1 MPTGQNRGMQIN
13 RFQLVQRALNFLRAG
28 LRQRVAQPP
37 PDSTDRL
44 QAILD
49 ALPDLLFEVDLE
61 GRVFD
66 YHSPRT
72 DLLTVAPAKLIGRL
86 VSELLP
92 SAACGVI
99 MVALHEADVRGSSSG
114 RRYVLS
120 LEQGQRWFELSIAR
134 KTMPEGEVPRFIAL
148 SRDVTERVQ
157 IEIRESHRSRV
168 LEMLAARAALSE
180 VLQAITNAVEELNP
194 GLRCQILLF
203 DEQSR
208 SLETPAAPVFPA
220 LPSRSDRIVS
230 SAGTLL
236 GSLLIYPAQ
245 AHRPGTIELQEWLSL
260 AGIAIEKRLAAQKL
274 SASETNYR
282 TLIHWT
288 PQAIAVHRGELF
300 LYVNPAAVEL
310 FGAKNAQELVG
321 TPVIERIAVEY
332 RAMARVRQKHFYGH
346 GTTPRAEQQ
355 FLRMDGS
362 VIDVELQS
370 TSIAY
375 DGEPAVHLAL
385 HDISA
390 RKRGEAELHAA
401 MCLAEDANRA
411 KSLFLAAASHDL
423 RQPTHALGMFVARL
437 GQLEHSTETSHL
449 IERLDT
455 SVQAMRDLLDA
466 LLDIS
471 RLDAG
476 AVPVHLQAFALS
488 DVFDQLQTELAL
500 VSAEKGLSLRV
511 RPCNVWVLSDP
522 VQLHRILLN
531 LLSNALRYT
540 SAGAVL
546 LACRVTQGGRSAR
559 IEVWDS
565 GIGIAPEHQEA
576 IFKEFYQVG
585 NVERDRRKGLGL
597 GLNIVQ
603 RTAVLLQHKLQM
615 WSQPGVGSR
624 FSVEVPLVPIGAV
637 VERRRPERAQP
648 LADLANLVVLVI
660 EDDALVRESL
670 VCLIAA
676 WRAVVVAAEGL
687 SAALSY
693 LEVGLVPDLIISDY
707 RLRDGENGI
716 AVLQQLRKRAGRAV
730 PACLISGD
738 TDPALLLAVR
748 QAGLT
753 LLHKPVRPAKLRSLI
768 ARLAR
773 SDLTAPAN

>member
-1 MPTGQNRGMQIN
+1 MQIHL
-13 RFQLVQRALNFLRAG
+13 FQLVRRALSFWRTG
-28 LRQRVAQPP
+28 LRQRVQPP
-37 PDSTDRL
+37 LPDSTNRL

-49 ALPDLLFEVDLE
+49 TLPDLLFEVDLE

-72 DLLTVAPAKLIGRL
+72 DLLTVAPSKLIGRL
-86 VSELLP
+86 VSEFLP
-92 SAACGVI
+92 ASACAVV
-99 MVALHEADVRGSSSG
+99 MVALHEANVHAFSSG
-114 RRYVLS
+114 RRYALT

-148 SRDVTERVQ
+148 ARDITERVQ
-157 IEIRESHRSRV
+157 VETLESHRRQV
-168 LEMLAARAALSE
+168 LEMLASGAALSE
-180 VLQAITNAVEELNP
+180 VLQAITGAVEDLNP
-194 GLRCQILLF
+194 GLRCHILLF
-203 DEQSR
+203 DEQGR
-208 SLETPAAPVFPA
+208 PMATPAATEFAV

-230 SAGTLL
+230 SAGQLL
-236 GSLLIYPAQ
+236 GALLIYPDQ
-245 AHRPGTIELQEWLSL
+245 AHRPEAIALQEWLSL
-260 AGIAIEKRLAAQKL
+260 AGIAIEKQAAAQKL

-282 TLIHWT
+282 TLIQWT
-288 PQAIAVHRGELF
+288 PQPIAVHRGERF

-321 TPVIERIAVEY
+321 TPVMERIAADY
-332 RAMARVRQKHFYGH
+332 RGLARVRQKHFDEH

-362 VIDVELQS
+362 VIDVELQA

-401 MCLAEDANRA
+401 MSLAEDANRA
-411 KSLFLAAASHDL
+411 KSRFLAAASHDL

-437 GQLEHSTETSHL
+437 GQLEHNTETSHL

-488 DVFDQLQTELAL
+488 DVFDQLKAELAL
-500 VSAEKGLSLRV
+500 LAAEKGLSLRV

-540 SAGAVL
+540 SVGAVL
-546 LACRVTQGGRSAR
+546 LACRVKQGGRSAS
-559 IEVWDS
+559 IEVWDT
-565 GIGIAPEHQEA
+565 GIGIAPEHQKA

-585 NVERDRRKGLGL
+585 NVERDRSKGLGL
-597 GLNIVQ
+597 GLNLVQ
-603 RTAVLLQHKLQM
+603 RTAALLQHKLQM
-615 WSQPGVGSR
+615 WSRPGVGSR
-624 FSVEVPLVPIGAV
+624 FSVEVPLAPIGAV
-637 VERRRPERAQP
+637 IERRSPERAQP
-648 LADLANLVVLVI
+648 LVDLANLVVLVI

-670 VCLIAA
+670 VGLIAG

-687 SAALSY
+687 SGALSY
-693 LEVGLVPDLIISDY
+693 LEAGLVPDLIISDY

-716 AVLQQLRKRAGRAV
+716 AALQQLRKQAGRAV

-753 LLHKPVRPAKLRSLI
+753 MLHKPVRPAKLRSLI

-773 SDLTAPAN
+773 SDLPSPSN

>member
-1 MPTGQNRGMQIN
+1 MQIN

-92 SAACGVI
+92 AAACGVI

-332 RAMARVRQKHFYGH
+332 RAMARVRQKHFYEH

-693 LEVGLVPDLIISDY
+693 LEAGLVPDLIISDY

-716 AVLQQLRKRAGRAV
+716 AVLQQLRKQAGRAV

-773 SDLTAPAN
+773 SDLTAPSN

>member
-1 MPTGQNRGMQIN
+1 MQIN

-157 IEIRESHRSRV
+157 IELRESHRSRV

-208 SLETPAAPVFPA
+208 SLETPTAPVFPA

-245 AHRPGTIELQEWLSL
+245 AHRPGTIELLEWLSL

-332 RAMARVRQKHFYGH
+332 RAIARVRQKYFDEH

-488 DVFDQLQTELAL
+488 DVFDQLQTELTL

-531 LLSNALRYT
+531 LLTNALRYT

-624 FSVEVPLVPIGAV
+624 FSVEVPLVPIGVV

-693 LEVGLVPDLIISDY
+693 LEAGLVPDLIISDY

-716 AVLQQLRKRAGRAV
+716 AVLQQLRKQAGRAV

-773 SDLTAPAN
+773 SDLTAPSN

>member
-1 MPTGQNRGMQIN
+1 MQIN

-92 SAACGVI
+92 AAACGVI

-332 RAMARVRQKHFYGH
+332 RAMARVRQKHFYEH

-693 LEVGLVPDLIISDY
+693 LEAGLVPDLIISDY

-773 SDLTAPAN
+773 SDLTAPSN

>member
-1 MPTGQNRGMQIN
+1 MQIHL
-13 RFQLVQRALNFLRAG
+13 FQLVRRALSFWRTG
-28 LRQRVAQPP
+28 LRQRVQPP
-37 PDSTDRL
+37 LPDSTNRL

-49 ALPDLLFEVDLE
+49 TLPDLLFEVDLE

-72 DLLTVAPAKLIGRL
+72 DLLTVAPSKLIGRL
-86 VSELLP
+86 VSEFLP
-92 SAACGVI
+92 ASACAVV
-99 MVALHEADVRGSSSG
+99 MVALHEANVHAFSSG
-114 RRYVLS
+114 RRYALT

-148 SRDVTERVQ
+148 ARDITERVQ
-157 IEIRESHRSRV
+157 VETLESHRRQV
-168 LEMLAARAALSE
+168 LEMLASGAALSE
-180 VLQAITNAVEELNP
+180 VLQAITGAVEDLNP
-194 GLRCQILLF
+194 GLRCHILLF
-203 DEQSR
+203 DEQGR
-208 SLETPAAPVFPA
+208 PMATPAATEFAV

-230 SAGTLL
+230 SAGQLL
-236 GSLLIYPAQ
+236 GALLIYPDQ
-245 AHRPGTIELQEWLSL
+245 AHRPEAIALQEWLSL
-260 AGIAIEKRLAAQKL
+260 AGIAIEKQAAAQKL

-288 PQAIAVHRGELF
+288 PQPIAVHRGERF

-321 TPVIERIAVEY
+321 TPVMERIAADY
-332 RAMARVRQKHFYGH
+332 RGLARVRQKHFDEH

-362 VIDVELQS
+362 VIDVELQA

-401 MCLAEDANRA
+401 MSLAEDANRA
-411 KSLFLAAASHDL
+411 KSRFLAAASHDL

-437 GQLEHSTETSHL
+437 GQLEHNTETSHL

-488 DVFDQLQTELAL
+488 DVFDQLKAELAL
-500 VSAEKGLSLRV
+500 LAAEKGLSLRV

-540 SAGAVL
+540 SVGAVL
-546 LACRVTQGGRSAR
+546 LACRVKQGGRSAS
-559 IEVWDS
+559 IEVWDT
-565 GIGIAPEHQEA
+565 GIGIAPEHQKA

-585 NVERDRRKGLGL
+585 NVERDRSKGLGL
-597 GLNIVQ
+597 GLNLVQ
-603 RTAVLLQHKLQM
+603 RTAALLQHKLQM

-624 FSVEVPLVPIGAV
+624 FSVEVPLAPIGAV
-637 VERRRPERAQP
+637 IERRSPERAQP
-648 LADLANLVVLVI
+648 LVDLANLVVLVI

-670 VCLIAA
+670 VGLIAG

-687 SAALSY
+687 SGALSY
-693 LEVGLVPDLIISDY
+693 LEAGLVPDLIISDY

-716 AVLQQLRKRAGRAV
+716 AALQQLRKQAGRAV

-753 LLHKPVRPAKLRSLI
+753 MLHKPVRPAKLRSLI

-773 SDLTAPAN
+773 SDLPSPSN

>member
-1 MPTGQNRGMQIN
+1 
-13 RFQLVQRALNFLRAG
+13 
-28 LRQRVAQPP
+28 
-37 PDSTDRL
+37 
-44 QAILD
+44 
-49 ALPDLLFEVDLE
+49 
-61 GRVFD
+61 
-66 YHSPRT
+66 
-72 DLLTVAPAKLIGRL
+72 
-86 VSELLP
+86 
-92 SAACGVI
+92 
-99 MVALHEADVRGSSSG
+99 
-114 RRYVLS
+114 
-120 LEQGQRWFELSIAR
+120 
-134 KTMPEGEVPRFIAL
+134 
-148 SRDVTERVQ
+148 
-157 IEIRESHRSRV
+157 
-168 LEMLAARAALSE
+168 
-180 VLQAITNAVEELNP
+180 
-194 GLRCQILLF
+194 
-203 DEQSR
+203 
-208 SLETPAAPVFPA
+208 
-220 LPSRSDRIVS
+220 
-230 SAGTLL
+230 
-236 GSLLIYPAQ
+236 
-245 AHRPGTIELQEWLSL
+245 
-260 AGIAIEKRLAAQKL
+260 
-274 SASETNYR
+274 
-282 TLIHWT
+282 
-288 PQAIAVHRGELF
+288 
-300 LYVNPAAVEL
+300 L
-310 FGAKNAQELVG
+310 FGAKDAQELVG
-321 TPVIERIAVEY
+321 TPVMERIAADY
-332 RAMARVRQKHFYGH
+332 RGLARVRQKYFDEH

-401 MCLAEDANRA
+401 MSLAEDANRA
-411 KSLFLAAASHDL
+411 KSRFLAAASHDL
-423 RQPTHALGMFVARL
+423 RQPTHALGLFVARL
-437 GQLEHSTETSHL
+437 GQLEHNTEASYL

-488 DVFDQLQTELAL
+488 DVFDQLKTELAL
-500 VSAEKGLSLRV
+500 VAAEKGLSLRV
-511 RPCNVWVLSDP
+511 RPCNVLVWSDP

-546 LACRVTQGGRSAR
+546 LACRVKDGGRSAW

-585 NVERDRRKGLGL
+585 NVERDRSQGLGL

-603 RTAVLLQHKLQM
+603 RTAALLQHKLQI
-615 WSQPGVGSR
+615 WSRPGVGSR
-624 FSVEVPLVPIGAV
+624 FSFEVPLAPTGAV
-637 VERRRPERAQP
+637 VERRRPERPQH
-648 LADLANLVVLVI
+648 LVDLANLVVLVI

-670 VCLIAA
+670 VGLIAA

-693 LEVGLVPDLIISDY
+693 LEAGLVPDLIISDY

-716 AVLQQLRKRAGRAV
+716 ATLQRLRKQAGRAV

-768 ARLAR
+768 ERLAR
-773 SDLTAPAN
+773 SDLPSPSS

>member
-1 MPTGQNRGMQIN
+1 MQIHL
-13 RFQLVQRALNFLRAG
+13 FQLVRRALSFWRTG
-28 LRQRVAQPP
+28 LRQRVQPP
-37 PDSTDRL
+37 LPDSTNRL

-49 ALPDLLFEVDLE
+49 TLPDLLFEVDLE

-72 DLLTVAPAKLIGRL
+72 DLLTVAPSKLIGRL
-86 VSELLP
+86 VSEFLP
-92 SAACGVI
+92 ASACAVV
-99 MVALHEADVRGSSSG
+99 MVALHEANVHAFSSG
-114 RRYVLS
+114 RRYALT

-148 SRDVTERVQ
+148 ARDITERVQ
-157 IEIRESHRSRV
+157 VETLESHRRQV
-168 LEMLAARAALSE
+168 LEMLASGAALSE
-180 VLQAITNAVEELNP
+180 VLQAITGAVEDLNP
-194 GLRCQILLF
+194 GLRCHILLF
-203 DEQSR
+203 DEQAR
-208 SLETPAAPVFPA
+208 PMATPAATEFAV

-230 SAGTLL
+230 SAGKSL
-236 GSLLIYPAQ
+236 GSLMIYADQ
-245 AHRPGTIELQEWLSL
+245 AHRPEAIALQEWLSL
-260 AGIAIEKRLAAQKL
+260 AGIAIEKQAAAQKL

-288 PQAIAVHRGELF
+288 PQPIAVHRGERF

-321 TPVIERIAVEY
+321 TPVMERVAADY
-332 RAMARVRQKHFYGH
+332 RGLARVRQKHFDEH

-362 VIDVELQS
+362 VIDVELQA

-401 MCLAEDANRA
+401 MSLAEDANRA
-411 KSLFLAAASHDL
+411 KSRFLAAASHDL

-437 GQLEHSTETSHL
+437 GQLEHNTETSHL

-488 DVFDQLQTELAL
+488 DVFDQLKAELAL
-500 VSAEKGLSLRV
+500 VAAEKGLSLRV

-540 SAGAVL
+540 SVGAVL
-546 LACRVTQGGRSAR
+546 LACRVKQGGRSAS
-559 IEVWDS
+559 IEVWDT
-565 GIGIAPEHQEA
+565 GIGIAPEHQKA

-585 NVERDRRKGLGL
+585 NVERDRSKGLGL
-597 GLNIVQ
+597 GLNLVQ
-603 RTAVLLQHKLQM
+603 RTAALLQHKLQM

-624 FSVEVPLVPIGAV
+624 FSVEVPLAPIGAV
-637 VERRRPERAQP
+637 IERRSPERAQP
-648 LADLANLVVLVI
+648 LVDLANLVVLVI

-670 VCLIAA
+670 VGLIAA

-687 SAALSY
+687 SGALSY
-693 LEVGLVPDLIISDY
+693 LEAGLVPDLIISDY

-716 AVLQQLRKRAGRAV
+716 AALQQLRKQAGRAV

-753 LLHKPVRPAKLRSLI
+753 MLHKPVRPAKLRSLI

-773 SDLTAPAN
+773 SDLPSPSN

>member
-1 MPTGQNRGMQIN
+1 MQIHL
-13 RFQLVQRALNFLRAG
+13 FQLVRRALSFWRTG
-28 LRQRVAQPP
+28 LRQRVQPP
-37 PDSTDRL
+37 LPDSTNRL

-49 ALPDLLFEVDLE
+49 TLPDLLFEVDLE

-72 DLLTVAPAKLIGRL
+72 DLLTVAPSKLIGRL
-86 VSELLP
+86 VSEFLP
-92 SAACGVI
+92 ASACAVV
-99 MVALHEADVRGSSSG
+99 MVALHEANVHAFSSG
-114 RRYVLS
+114 RRYALT

-148 SRDVTERVQ
+148 ARDITERVQ
-157 IEIRESHRSRV
+157 VETLESHRRQV
-168 LEMLAARAALSE
+168 LEMLASGAALSE
-180 VLQAITNAVEELNP
+180 VLQAITGAVEDLNP
-194 GLRCQILLF
+194 GLRCHILLF
-203 DEQSR
+203 DEQGR
-208 SLETPAAPVFPA
+208 PMATPAATEFAV

-230 SAGTLL
+230 SAGQLL
-236 GSLLIYPAQ
+236 GALLIYPDQ
-245 AHRPGTIELQEWLSL
+245 AHRPEAIALQEWLSL
-260 AGIAIEKRLAAQKL
+260 AGIAIEKQAAAQKL

-288 PQAIAVHRGELF
+288 PQPIAVHRGERF

-321 TPVIERIAVEY
+321 TPVMERIAADY
-332 RAMARVRQKHFYGH
+332 RGLARVRQKHFDEH

-362 VIDVELQS
+362 VIDVELQA

-401 MCLAEDANRA
+401 MSLAEDANRA
-411 KSLFLAAASHDL
+411 KSRFLAAASHDL

-437 GQLEHSTETSHL
+437 GQLEHNTETSHL

-471 RLDAG
+471 RLDAS

-488 DVFDQLQTELAL
+488 DVFDQLKAELAL
-500 VSAEKGLSLRV
+500 LAAEKGLSLRV

-540 SAGAVL
+540 SVGAVL
-546 LACRVTQGGRSAR
+546 LACRVKQGGRSAS
-559 IEVWDS
+559 IEVWDT
-565 GIGIAPEHQEA
+565 GIGIAPEHQKA

-585 NVERDRRKGLGL
+585 NVERDRSKGLGL
-597 GLNIVQ
+597 GLNLVQ
-603 RTAVLLQHKLQM
+603 RTAALLQHKLQM
-615 WSQPGVGSR
+615 WSRPGVGSR
-624 FSVEVPLVPIGAV
+624 FSVEVPLAPIGAV
-637 VERRRPERAQP
+637 IERRSPERAQP
-648 LADLANLVVLVI
+648 LVDLANLVVLVI

-670 VCLIAA
+670 VGLIAG

-687 SAALSY
+687 SGALSY
-693 LEVGLVPDLIISDY
+693 LEAGLVPDLIISDY

-716 AVLQQLRKRAGRAV
+716 AALQQLRKQAGRAV

-753 LLHKPVRPAKLRSLI
+753 MLHKPVRPAKLRSLI

-773 SDLTAPAN
+773 SDLPSPSN

>member
-1 MPTGQNRGMQIN
+1 MQIN

-92 SAACGVI
+92 AAACGVI
-99 MVALHEADVRGSSSG
+99 MVALHEADLRGSSSG

-157 IEIRESHRSRV
+157 IELRESHRSRV

-203 DEQSR
+203 DEQGR

-332 RAMARVRQKHFYGH
+332 RAIARVRQKHFYEH

-693 LEVGLVPDLIISDY
+693 LEAGLVPDLIISDY

-716 AVLQQLRKRAGRAV
+716 AVLQQLRKQAGRAV

-773 SDLTAPAN
+773 SDLTAPSN

>member
-1 MPTGQNRGMQIN
+1 MQIN

-92 SAACGVI
+92 AAACGVI

-157 IEIRESHRSRV
+157 IELRESHRSRV

-208 SLETPAAPVFPA
+208 SLETPTAPVFPA

-245 AHRPGTIELQEWLSL
+245 AHRPGTIELLEWLSL

-332 RAMARVRQKHFYGH
+332 RAIARVRQKYFDEH

-693 LEVGLVPDLIISDY
+693 LEAGLVPDLIISDY

-716 AVLQQLRKRAGRAV
+716 AVLQQLRKQAGRAV

-773 SDLTAPAN
+773 SDLTAPSN

>member
-1 MPTGQNRGMQIN
+1 MQIN

-157 IEIRESHRSRV
+157 IELRESHRSRV

-245 AHRPGTIELQEWLSL
+245 AHRPGTIELLEWLSL

-332 RAMARVRQKHFYGH
+332 RAIARVRQKYFDEH

-488 DVFDQLQTELAL
+488 DVFDQLQTELTL

-511 RPCNVWVLSDP
+511 RPCHVWVLSDP

-531 LLSNALRYT
+531 LLTNALRYT

-624 FSVEVPLVPIGAV
+624 FSVEVPLVPIGVV

-693 LEVGLVPDLIISDY
+693 LEAGLVPDLIISDY

-716 AVLQQLRKRAGRAV
+716 AVLQQLRKQAGRAV

-773 SDLTAPAN
+773 SDLTAPSN

>member
-1 MPTGQNRGMQIN
+1 MQIN

-332 RAMARVRQKHFYGH
+332 RAIARVRQKYFDEH

-693 LEVGLVPDLIISDY
+693 LEAGLVPDLIISDY

-773 SDLTAPAN
+773 SDLTAPSN

>member
-1 MPTGQNRGMQIN
+1 MQIHL
-13 RFQLVQRALNFLRAG
+13 FQLVRRALSFWRTG
-28 LRQRVAQPP
+28 LRQRVQPP
-37 PDSTDRL
+37 LPDSTNRL

-49 ALPDLLFEVDLE
+49 TLPDLLFEVDLE

-72 DLLTVAPAKLIGRL
+72 DLLTVAPSKLIGRL
-86 VSELLP
+86 VSEFLP
-92 SAACGVI
+92 ASACAVV
-99 MVALHEADVRGSSSG
+99 MVALHEANVHAFSSG
-114 RRYVLS
+114 RRYALT

-148 SRDVTERVQ
+148 ARDITERVQ
-157 IEIRESHRSRV
+157 VETLESHRRQV
-168 LEMLAARAALSE
+168 LEMLASGAALSE
-180 VLQAITNAVEELNP
+180 VLQAITGAVEDLNP
-194 GLRCQILLF
+194 GLRCHILLF
-203 DEQSR
+203 DEQGR
-208 SLETPAAPVFPA
+208 PMATPAATEFAV

-230 SAGTLL
+230 SAGQLL
-236 GSLLIYPAQ
+236 GALLIYPDQ
-245 AHRPGTIELQEWLSL
+245 AHRPEAIALQEWLSL
-260 AGIAIEKRLAAQKL
+260 AGIAIEKQAAAQKL

-282 TLIHWT
+282 TLIQWT
-288 PQAIAVHRGELF
+288 PQPIAVHRGERF

-321 TPVIERIAVEY
+321 TPVMERIAADY
-332 RAMARVRQKHFYGH
+332 RGLARVRQKHFDEH

-362 VIDVELQS
+362 VIDVELQA

-401 MCLAEDANRA
+401 MSLAEDANRA
-411 KSLFLAAASHDL
+411 KSRFLAAASHDL

-437 GQLEHSTETSHL
+437 GQLEHNTETSHL

-488 DVFDQLQTELAL
+488 DVFDQLKAELAL
-500 VSAEKGLSLRV
+500 LAAEKGLSLRV

-540 SAGAVL
+540 SVGAVL
-546 LACRVTQGGRSAR
+546 LACRVKQGGRSAS
-559 IEVWDS
+559 IEVWDT
-565 GIGIAPEHQEA
+565 GIGIAPEHQKA

-585 NVERDRRKGLGL
+585 NVERDRSKGLGL
-597 GLNIVQ
+597 GLNLVQ
-603 RTAVLLQHKLQM
+603 RTAALLQHKLQM
-615 WSQPGVGSR
+615 WSRPGVGSR
-624 FSVEVPLVPIGAV
+624 FSVEVPLAPIGAV
-637 VERRRPERAQP
+637 IERRSPERAQP
-648 LADLANLVVLVI
+648 LVDLANLVVLVI

-670 VCLIAA
+670 VGLLAA
-676 WRAVVVAAEGL
+676 WQAVVVAAEGL
-687 SAALSY
+687 SGALSY
-693 LEVGLVPDLIISDY
+693 LEAGLVPDLIISDY

-716 AVLQQLRKRAGRAV
+716 AALQQLRKQAGRAV

-753 LLHKPVRPAKLRSLI
+753 MLHKPVRPAKLRSLI

-773 SDLTAPAN
+773 SDLPSPSN

>member
-1 MPTGQNRGMQIN
+1 MQIHL
-13 RFQLVQRALNFLRAG
+13 FQLVRRALSFWRTG
-28 LRQRVAQPP
+28 LRQRVQPP
-37 PDSTDRL
+37 LPDSTNRL

-49 ALPDLLFEVDLE
+49 TLPDLLFEVDLE

-72 DLLTVAPAKLIGRL
+72 DLLTVAPSKLIGRL
-86 VSELLP
+86 VSEFLP
-92 SAACGVI
+92 ASACAVV
-99 MVALHEADVRGSSSG
+99 MVALHEANVHAFSSG
-114 RRYVLS
+114 RRYALT

-148 SRDVTERVQ
+148 ARDITERIQ
-157 IEIRESHRSRV
+157 IELREGHRSQV
-168 LEMLAARAALSE
+168 LEMLAARAPLSE
-180 VLQAITNAVEELNP
+180 VLQAITGAVEDLNP
-194 GLRCQILLF
+194 GLRCHILLF
-203 DEQSR
+203 DEQGR
-208 SLETPAAPVFPA
+208 PMATPAATEFAV

-230 SAGTLL
+230 SAGQLL
-236 GSLLIYPAQ
+236 GALLIYPDQ
-245 AHRPGTIELQEWLSL
+245 EHRPEAIALQEWLSL
-260 AGIAIEKRLAAQKL
+260 AGIAIEKQAAAQKL

-288 PQAIAVHRGELF
+288 PQPIAVHRGERF

-321 TPVIERIAVEY
+321 TPVMERVAADY
-332 RAMARVRQKHFYGH
+332 RGLARVRQKHFDEH

-362 VIDVELQS
+362 VIDVELQA

-401 MCLAEDANRA
+401 MSLAEDANRA
-411 KSLFLAAASHDL
+411 KSRFLAAASHDL

-437 GQLEHSTETSHL
+437 GQLEHNTETSHL

-488 DVFDQLQTELAL
+488 DVFDQLKAELAL
-500 VSAEKGLSLRV
+500 LAAEKGLSLRV

-540 SAGAVL
+540 SVGAVL
-546 LACRVTQGGRSAR
+546 LACRVKQGGRSAS
-559 IEVWDS
+559 IEVWDT
-565 GIGIAPEHQEA
+565 GIGIAPEHQKA

-585 NVERDRRKGLGL
+585 NVERDRSKGLGL
-597 GLNIVQ
+597 GLNLVQ
-603 RTAVLLQHKLQM
+603 RTAALLQHKLQM

-624 FSVEVPLVPIGAV
+624 FSVEVPLAPIGAV
-637 VERRRPERAQP
+637 IERRSPERAQP
-648 LADLANLVVLVI
+648 LVDLANLVVLVI

-670 VCLIAA
+670 VGLIAA

-687 SAALSY
+687 SGALSY
-693 LEVGLVPDLIISDY
+693 LEAGLVPDLIISDY

-716 AVLQQLRKRAGRAV
+716 AALQQLRKRAGRAV

-773 SDLTAPAN
+773 SDLPSPSN

>member
-1 MPTGQNRGMQIN
+1 MQIHL
-13 RFQLVQRALNFLRAG
+13 FQLVRRALSFWRTG
-28 LRQRVAQPP
+28 LRQRVQPP
-37 PDSTDRL
+37 LPDSTNRL

-49 ALPDLLFEVDLE
+49 TLPDLLFEVDLE

-72 DLLTVAPAKLIGRL
+72 DLLTVAPSKLIGRL
-86 VSELLP
+86 VSEFLP
-92 SAACGVI
+92 ASACAVV
-99 MVALHEADVRGSSSG
+99 MVALHEANVHAFSSG
-114 RRYVLS
+114 RRYALT

-148 SRDVTERVQ
+148 ARDITERVQ
-157 IEIRESHRSRV
+157 VETLESHRRQV
-168 LEMLAARAALSE
+168 LEMLASGAALSE
-180 VLQAITNAVEELNP
+180 VLQAITGAVEDLNP
-194 GLRCQILLF
+194 GLRCHILLF
-203 DEQSR
+203 DEQGR
-208 SLETPAAPVFPA
+208 PMATPAATEFAV

-230 SAGTLL
+230 SAGQLL
-236 GSLLIYPAQ
+236 GALLIYPDQ
-245 AHRPGTIELQEWLSL
+245 AHRPEAIALQEWLSL
-260 AGIAIEKRLAAQKL
+260 AGIAIEKQAAAQKL

-282 TLIHWT
+282 TLIQWT
-288 PQAIAVHRGELF
+288 PQPIAVHRGERF

-321 TPVIERIAVEY
+321 TPVMERIAADY
-332 RAMARVRQKHFYGH
+332 RGLARVRQKHFDEH

-362 VIDVELQS
+362 VIDVELQA

-401 MCLAEDANRA
+401 MSLAEDANRA
-411 KSLFLAAASHDL
+411 KSRFLAAASHDL

-437 GQLEHSTETSHL
+437 GQLEHNTETSHL

-488 DVFDQLQTELAL
+488 DVFDQLKAELAL
-500 VSAEKGLSLRV
+500 LAAEKGLSLRV

-540 SAGAVL
+540 SVGAVL
-546 LACRVTQGGRSAR
+546 LACRVKQGGRSAS
-559 IEVWDS
+559 IEVWDT
-565 GIGIAPEHQEA
+565 GIGIAPEHQKA

-585 NVERDRRKGLGL
+585 NVERDRSKGLGL
-597 GLNIVQ
+597 GLNLVQ
-603 RTAVLLQHKLQM
+603 RTAALLQHKLQM
-615 WSQPGVGSR
+615 WSRPGVGSR
-624 FSVEVPLVPIGAV
+624 FSVEVPLAPIGAV
-637 VERRRPERAQP
+637 IERRSPERAQP
-648 LADLANLVVLVI
+648 LVDLANLVVLVI

-670 VCLIAA
+670 VGLIAG

-687 SAALSY
+687 SGALSY
-693 LEVGLVPDLIISDY
+693 LEAGLVPDLIISDY

-716 AVLQQLRKRAGRAV
+716 AALQQLRKQAGRAV

-773 SDLTAPAN
+773 SDLPSPSN